1 VGEGGGGLGG
11 GGKGEGGGGL
21 GGGGG
26 GGLLGMHTGI
36 CSLMVAGSGHLRW
49 W

>member
-1 VGEGGGGLGG
+1 VGGGL
-11 GGKGEGGGGL
+11 L
-21 GGGGG
+21 MLTMIMMGGGGG